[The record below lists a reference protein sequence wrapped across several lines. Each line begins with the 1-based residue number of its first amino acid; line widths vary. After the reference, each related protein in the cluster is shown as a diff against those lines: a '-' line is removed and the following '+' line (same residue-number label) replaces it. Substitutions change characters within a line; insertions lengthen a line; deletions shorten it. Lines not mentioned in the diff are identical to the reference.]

1 MLYLTFD
8 EIIDLHFSVL
18 EPGQP
23 TGFDEHQ
30 VRSVMGVIEGGTFNQ
45 RFHPTIVETGAAYLF
60 YFARN
65 HSFDEGNK
73 RTAVITCATFMDLND
88 YPLLN
93 EIDPDFVVDVATGLK
108 NKDLVI
114 EYLHSI
120 TNAALDPRR

>member
-8 EIIDLHFSVL
+8 EIVDLHLSIL
-18 EPGQP
+18 DPGQP

-30 VRSVMGVIEGGTFNQ
+30 VRSVMGIVEGGTFDQ
-45 RFHPTIVETGAAYLF
+45 RFHPTVLRAGAAYLF

-73 RTAVITCATFMDLND
+73 QTAVITCATFMDLNGS
-88 YPLLN
+88 PLLS

-108 NKDLVI
+108 NKELVF
-114 EYLHSI
+114 EYLRTI
-120 TNAALDPRR
+120 TDPVTD